1 LVQTQWSTVET
12 PTGPLPMSLTWGCQ
26 CLVRLGLPLCFPQ
39 KYIYSL
45 KKRFPDYV
53 LLSNLKNQ
61 QNMSQ
66 LLQSERR
73 KYFVRTSLNKNL
85 DNLETQGLFQK
96 LQVIQKLDPI
106 VL

>member
-1 LVQTQWSTVET
+1 
-12 PTGPLPMSLTWGCQ
+12 
-26 CLVRLGLPLCFPQ
+26 
-39 KYIYSL
+39 
-45 KKRFPDYV
+45 
-53 LLSNLKNQ
+53 
-61 QNMSQ
+61 MSQ